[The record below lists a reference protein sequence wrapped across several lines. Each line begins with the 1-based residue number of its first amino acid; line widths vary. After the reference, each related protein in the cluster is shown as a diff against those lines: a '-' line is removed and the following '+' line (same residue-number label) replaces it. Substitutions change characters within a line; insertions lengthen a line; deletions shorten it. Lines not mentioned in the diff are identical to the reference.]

1 MTKPAVFLDRD
12 GTVIE
17 ERGYLDRME
26 LLELFPWTA
35 DALRLLKR
43 AGYTL
48 VVVTNQSAIARGI
61 IDEPFLGQVHHELST
76 RLARGGAAIDRYYY
90 CPHLVDAPLER
101 YRQTCRCRKPGPGM
115 IEQACQE
122 LGLDPARSFMIG
134 DRWLDVACGV
144 GAGTRAI
151 RVLTGHGAAEPE
163 MPPESLFADVS
174 RRSAEHAGGAKA
186 KADLSR
192 RSAELSS
199 GAKADVIL
207 DNLME
212 AAGWILRNSPR

>member
-1 MTKPAVFLDRD
+1 
-12 GTVIE
+12 
-17 ERGYLDRME
+17 
-26 LLELFPWTA
+26 
-35 DALRLLKR
+35 LKR

-61 IDEPFLGQVHHELST
+61 IDEPFLGQVHQELST

-90 CPHLVDAPLER
+90 CPHLADAPIER
-101 YRQTCRCRKPGPGM
+101 YRQACRCRKPGPGM
-115 IEQACQE
+115 IEQACRD
-122 LGLDPARSFMIG
+122 LGLDLARSFMVG

-163 MPPESLFADVS
+163 APPASLI
-174 RRSAEHAGGAKA
+174 
-186 KADLSR
+186 ADLSR
-192 RSAELSS
+192 RSDAK
-199 GAKADVIL
+199 GHVAKADAIL

>member
-12 GTVIE
+12 GTLIE

-26 LLELFPWTA
+26 LLELFPWSA

-48 VVVTNQSAIARGI
+48 VVVTNQSALARGV
-61 IDEPFLGQVHHELST
+61 IDEAFLDQVHGEMSA
-76 RLARGGAAIDRYYY
+76 RLARGGATIDRYYY
-90 CPHLVDAPLER
+90 CPHLADAPLEQ

-115 IEQACQE
+115 IEQACRD
-122 LGLDPARSFMIG
+122 LSLDPARSFMVG

-144 GAGTRAI
+144 GAGTGAI

-163 MPPESLFADVS
+163 APPASLI
-174 RRSAEHAGGAKA
+174 
-186 KADLSR
+186 ADLSR
-192 RSAELSS
+192 RSDAK
-199 GAKADVIL
+199 GHVAKADAIL